1 MVIDSSAALAILLGE
16 VDDETF
22 ADAIEADPTRIM
34 SAVSVLE
41 TSIVVE
47 ARKGPVAG
55 RELDL
60 LLHRGRIDVVPFNA
74 HQLELAREAYRSF
87 GKGYHPAALNF
98 GDCCAY
104 ALASASGEPLLFKGH
119 DFTQTD
125 IPNALSRH

>member
-16 VDDETF
+16 ADDETF
-22 ADAIEADPTRIM
+22 ADAIDADPTRIM
-34 SAVSVLE
+34 SAVSALE

-47 ARKGPVAG
+47 ARKGPVGG

-74 HQLELAREAYRSF
+74 HQLELARDAYRRF
-87 GKGYHPAALNF
+87 GKGYHRAALNF

-104 ALASASGEPLLFKGH
+104 ALASASGEPLLFKGN

-125 IPNALSRH
+125 VPNALYRH